1 MLCEQVMKHNVKS
14 LKELDTVQVAA
25 KMMRDFGVGFLPI
38 CGPGG
43 KVVGTITD
51 RDIVVRLAADG
62 GLVEMGAVLATSVAK
77 LMTREVVSCKASDD
91 LRRAEQLMQDHGKS
105 RIVCVD
111 DQGRAVGVISLS
123 DVAQYEDA
131 PQLLKL
137 MRTVTHR
144 ET

>member
-1 MLCEQVMKHNVKS
+1 MLCQQVMKHDVKC
-14 LKELDTVQVAA
+14 LKEQDTVQVAA
-25 KMMRDFGVGFLPI
+25 KMMRDSEVGFLPV

-51 RDIVVRLAADG
+51 RDIVLRLAADG
-62 GLVEMGAVLATSVAK
+62 GVVGTSVDK
-77 LMTREVVSCKASDD
+77 LMTRDVVSCKANDD
-91 LRRAEQLMQDHGKS
+91 LRRAEQLMQDHRKS

-131 PQLLKL
+131 AHFSNLI
-137 MRTVTHR
+137 RTVTQR
-144 ET
+144 GARKA